1 MVTGEDIDPEKVL
14 FAANDA
20 LRATG
25 KPELAMVE
33 VAGADGDF
41 PLGVTGKSLKRY
53 LRDKYQDL
61 VVYLATAEAKTSP
74 RALRSPNRI
83 GNTTMTNPDT
93 LLVFDET
100 VTRAGVEG
108 WLRHLESAGAPTEM
122 YRLGGTLVLSVA
134 DVDLIHK
141 AGPELPAPTRQVS
154 RNSDVW
160 LGRKELRP
168 GGTEVSFGPTTI
180 GDGSVAVIA
189 GPCAVES
196 PEQTMATAAV
206 VTEHGAVGLRGGVFK
221 PRTSPHSFQGL
232 QWDGLDLLA
241 EARERTGLPV
251 VTEVI
256 DPEHVKRLAAV
267 VDGLQI
273 GARNMQ
279 NFALLTAVGQS
290 GLPVVLKRGFG
301 CTVEETLAAAEY
313 LLLEGNDQVVLCER
327 GIRTFEPSARFTL
340 DLTAVALWKQRTHLP
355 VMVDPSHSGGRPE
368 LVEPLSLAA
377 VAAGADALIIDVH
390 VAAGAGVVRRQPGAS
405 PTTVRRLDG
414 PARSA
419 GGRTRPPHERRID
432 RGLRCSLRSCSWRS
446 SGLAHAVCRSRNA
459 SAQMLSRFCRPGANS
474 SSTSST
480 RMCSRAA
487 RYGEARRTGCC

>member
-1 MVTGEDIDPEKVL
+1 
-14 FAANDA
+14 
-20 LRATG
+20 
-25 KPELAMVE
+25 
-33 VAGADGDF
+33 
-41 PLGVTGKSLKRY
+41 
-53 LRDKYQDL
+53 
-61 VVYLATAEAKTSP
+61 
-74 RALRSPNRI
+74 
-83 GNTTMTNPDT
+83 
-93 LLVFDET
+93 
-100 VTRAGVEG
+100 
-108 WLRHLESAGAPTEM
+108 
-122 YRLGGTLVLSVA
+122 
-134 DVDLIHK
+134 
-141 AGPELPAPTRQVS
+141 
-154 RNSDVW
+154 
-160 LGRKELRP
+160 
-168 GGTEVSFGPTTI
+168 
-180 GDGSVAVIA
+180 
-189 GPCAVES
+189 
-196 PEQTMATAAV
+196 MATAAV

-241 EARERTGLPV
+241 EARERTGLPF
-251 VTEVI
+251 VTEVV

-390 VAAGAGVVRRQPGAS
+390 VQPEQALCDGNQALRPQQFADLMGRLAPLAAGLGRHMS
-405 PTTVRRLDG
+405 
-414 PARSA
+414 
-419 GGRTRPPHERRID
+419 GGRID
-432 RGLRCSLRSCSWRS
+432 RG
-446 SGLAHAVCRSRNA
+446 
-459 SAQMLSRFCRPGANS
+459 PGVH
-474 SSTSST
+474 
-480 RMCSRAA
+480 
-487 RYGEARRTGCC
+487 

>member
-1 MVTGEDIDPEKVL
+1 
-14 FAANDA
+14 
-20 LRATG
+20 
-25 KPELAMVE
+25 
-33 VAGADGDF
+33 
-41 PLGVTGKSLKRY
+41 
-53 LRDKYQDL
+53 
-61 VVYLATAEAKTSP
+61 
-74 RALRSPNRI
+74 
-83 GNTTMTNPDT
+83 MTNSDT

-108 WLRHLESAGAPTEM
+108 WLRHLESFGAPTEM
-122 YRLGGTLVLSVA
+122 YRLGGTVVVSVP
-134 DVDLIHK
+134 DGDLIGT
-141 AGPELPAPTRQVS
+141 AGPQLPAPTRQLS
-154 RNSDVW
+154 RTGEVW
-160 LGRKELRP
+160 LGRRELRP
-168 GGTEVSFGPTTI
+168 GGTEVALGQTTI

-196 PEQTMATAAV
+196 SAQTMATAALV
-206 VTEHGAVGLRGGVFK
+206 SDHGAVGLRGGVFK

-251 VTEVI
+251 VTEVV

-279 NFALLTAVGQS
+279 NFALLTAVGHS

-301 CTVEETLAAAEY
+301 CTVEEILAAAEY

-377 VAAGADALIIDVH
+377 VAAGADALLIDVH
-390 VAAGAGVVRRQPGAS
+390 VAPEQALCDGNQALRPQQFADLMS
-405 PTTVRRLDG
+405 RLR
-414 PARSA
+414 PA
-419 GGRTRPPHERRID
+419 GGRTRPPHEQRTHRS
-432 RGLRCSLRSCSWRS
+432 RPPCSLRSCRQES
-446 SGLAHAVCRSRNA
+446 V
-459 SAQMLSRFCRPGANS
+459 
-474 SSTSST
+474 SSTILTRFPATRST
-480 RMCSRAA
+480 PHNITICESP
-487 RYGEARRTGCC
+487 